1 MRLENK
7 LAIGTGAGQGLGRAM
22 ALAYAK
28 EGAKLALASRT
39 LSQLEETASLAQELG
54 VETLVVPTDVSD
66 QEQVEELVK
75 RTLERFSTVDI
86 LVNNA
91 AMNGPIGMLWD
102 DDPTDWMQTL
112 QVNLFG
118 TYLCSRTV
126 LPVMLRNDVGKIV
139 NVTSCPSAF
148 MGDTPYKPASKYR
161 HFTAYTSSK
170 AGQIQLTENLA
181 YQLAG
186 RNIQVNAMQPAGQT
200 KGLQEI

>member
-7 LAIGTGAGQGLGRAM
+7 VAIVTGAGQGLGMAM